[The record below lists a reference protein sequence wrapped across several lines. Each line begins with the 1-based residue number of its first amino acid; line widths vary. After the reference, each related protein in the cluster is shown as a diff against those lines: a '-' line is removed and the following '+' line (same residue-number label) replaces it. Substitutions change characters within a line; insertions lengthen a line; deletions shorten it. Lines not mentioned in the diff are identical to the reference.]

1 MRWSNP
7 LGGRLL
13 AACCLLASCMARAEA
28 LPPQLQAAQRAG
40 VKVVRHF
47 PAASGLTGWVT
58 EHAGHYQLV
67 FSTSDGKTLI
77 VDGVLVDAGGRN
89 LTAAYAD
96 QYIPKPAYA
105 PLFARLAR
113 SRYVVAGQVAHPRAI
128 VYVFFDPNCI
138 FCHYTWQALKPYEKA
153 GLQVRWVPVA
163 FLKPTSLG
171 RAAAI
176 LEARN
181 GEAALDQDET
191 HFNVAAEEGGLAP
204 SAKPA
209 PGSVAAIEA
218 NGRLMAAFGS
228 QGTPTLVWR
237 DQKSGKVK
245 VLGGMPRLSQIPG
258 ITGLPAQPVTAP
270 DLARFK

>member
-1 MRWSNP
+1 MRWLNP
-7 LGGRLL
+7 LGRLFL
-13 AACCLLASCMARAEA
+13 AAACLLASFTAWGET
-28 LPPQLQAAQRAG
+28 LPPQLQAAQKAG
-40 VKVVRHF
+40 VKVVTHF

-77 VDGVLVDAGGRN
+77 VDGVLVDASGRN
-89 LTAAYAD
+89 LTATYAEK
-96 QYIPKPAYA
+96 YIPKPDYA

-113 SRYVVAGQVAHPRAI
+113 SRYVVAGQVHNPRAI

-138 FCHYTWQALKPYEKA
+138 FCHYTWQALKPYEKV

-176 LEARN
+176 LEAKN

-191 HFNVAAEEGGLAP
+191 RFNMSAEEGGLTPA
-204 SAKPA
+204 AKPA
-209 PGSVAAIEA
+209 PASVAAIQA
-218 NGRLMAAFGS
+218 NGQLMAAFGS

-237 DQKSGKVK
+237 DRKSGKVK
-245 VLGGMPRLSQIPG
+245 VLGGMPRLSQIPE
-258 ITGLPAQPVTAP
+258 ITGLPEQPMTDP